1 MEVVTIQSEAFS
13 LIVDKIDSVHKRLDA
28 KEKTPKEIWLD
39 NVEFMQML
47 KISKRTAQSYRDQ
60 GIISFSQIG
69 AKIYYKLSDVE
80 ALLNKYLVKAFK
92 K

>member
-13 LIVDKIDSVHKRLDA
+13 LIVDTIDSVHKRLDA